1 MLRSAKEIMGYKLK
15 ALDGELGRSKDFL
28 FDDEHWT
35 IRYLVAD
42 TGDWLRGRRVLI
54 SPISIDGSDWD
65 SKLLPVR
72 LLKGQIENAPNLDE
86 EKPVSRQYEIEF
98 FKYNNWP
105 YYWNGGFPW
114 GIVNTPGGM
123 NTQTVAEEGK
133 ADDIPPGD
141 KHLRSMLEVKGYNI
155 SAADGDIGHIDDF
168 IIDDETWTIRYLIVD
183 TRNWLPGKKVIVSP
197 FWAKRVDWAKSKVF
211 FGVNRDKIKNSPEYD
226 PSMPITRD
234 YEEHLHDYYGILN
247 YWF

>member
-1 MLRSAKEIMGYKLK
+1 MLRSAKEIMGYKLR

-42 TGDWLRGRRVLI
+42 TGEWLSKRQVLI
-54 SPISIDGSDWD
+54 SPISIDGYDWD

-72 LLKGQIENAPNLDE
+72 LLKSQIENAPNLDE
-86 EKPVSRQYEIEF
+86 EKPVSRQYEMEF
-98 FKYNNWP
+98 YQFNNWP

-123 NTQTVAEEGK
+123 YTQSVAEEGK

-141 KHLRSMLEVKGYNI
+141 KHLRSILEVTGYHI
-155 SAADGDIGHIDDF
+155 SAEDGDIGHIDDF
-168 IIDDETWTIRYLIVD
+168 IIDDETWMIRYLVVD
-183 TRNWLPGKKVIVSP
+183 TRNWLPGKNVLVSP
-197 FWAKRVDWAKSKVF
+197 SWAEELDWAKSKVSV
-211 FGVNRDKIKNSPEYD
+211 GVSRDKIKNSPEYD
-226 PSMPITRD
+226 PSTAISPD
-234 YEEHLHDYYGILN
+234 YEERLRHHYG
-247 YWF
+247 F